1 MIVTLQTE
9 RVRTLDQVRA
19 FVEGSEA
26 VDFTGADRGS
36 VYEFVRR
43 ALVRLDY
50 GQLGKSDKGLVR
62 RYLAKVTGRSRAQLT
77 RLIGQHRE
85 TGRIEDRRGG
95 APAHPFERRYTRAD
109 IRLLAVVDAAMG
121 QMSGPATRALMRR
134 QYEMFGDGRFERLA
148 RLSNGH
154 LYNLRRSVSYRRRR
168 TVVGKTQATHN
179 AIGQRRKPQPGGQ
192 PGYVRVDTVH
202 QGDHDGAKA
211 CPRMSPSGGV
221 YHINMVD
228 DVTQFQFVGTV
239 QAISERF
246 LLPVL
251 EGLIK
256 AFPFVVQG
264 IHADNGSEYVN
275 HRVAA
280 LLNKLRIGEFT
291 KSRPRH
297 CNDNALAESKNAS
310 VVRKH
315 LGHGHIPRRFAPV
328 VNEFTQRALSPFLNY
343 HRPCLFP
350 TDTLDAKGRVT
361 KRYRDRDVMTPYDKL
376 KSLDHA
382 ERFLKSGVTF
392 DQLDAIA
399 HAVSD
404 LDAAHALNDA
414 RNALFRTIG
423 RTWSAAA

>member
-1 MIVTLQTE
+1 MGGSSGW
-9 RVRTLDQVRA
+9 RGCRT
-19 FVEGSEA
+19 
-26 VDFTGADRGS
+26 
-36 VYEFVRR
+36 
-43 ALVRLDY
+43 
-50 GQLGKSDKGLVR
+50 
-62 RYLAKVTGRSRAQLT
+62 
-77 RLIGQHRE
+77 
-85 TGRIEDRRGG
+85 
-95 APAHPFERRYTRAD
+95 
-109 IRLLAVVDAAMG
+109 
-121 QMSGPATRALMRR
+121 
-134 QYEMFGDGRFERLA
+134 
-148 RLSNGH
+148 GH

-202 QGDHDGAKA
+202 QGDHDGAK
-211 CPRMSPSGGV
+211 GV

-251 EGLIK
+251 EGLIE

-264 IHADNGSEYVN
+264 IHADNGSEYIN

-280 LLNKLRIGEFT
+280 LLNKLRIGELT

-315 LGHGHIPRRFAPV
+315 LGHGHIPRHFAPV

-392 DQLDAIA
+392 DQLERHRPRRQRPRRRPRAQRRPRRTVPHHRA
-399 HAVSD
+399 HLERCGLTSHPTHATPPPDHARGGGPPWGDPLPTAPTARLSYRRRRLNLRIPDRSGLAQVLRALQHRPSIHSLPNSDYGSFYLPPSGSSSYWKRLPPAALSSADPRSPRRLDRAVP
-404 LDAAHALNDA
+404 AAPAWMAGDRVPSPGSRRAYVTGA
-414 RNALFRTIG
+414 RAPGATSLR
-423 RTWSAAA
+423 RP